1 MTKATEDDLSSLHGA
16 LARNLTEVIDKGI
29 PLVTKD
35 ADGEPVVEK
44 VPAPAAYFAAAITFL
59 KNNNITAGK
68 GNAELDALKLA
79 LEKKRGARAPSLTPQ
94 ALEEAAELFH
104 NRLQ

>member
-1 MTKATEDDLSSLHGA
+1 MTKATEDDLSALHGA
-16 LARNLTEVIDKGI
+16 IARGLTDIIDKG
-29 PLVTKD
+29 V
-35 ADGEPVVEK
+35 PVVVRGDEGDTVVK
-44 VPAPAAYFAAAITFL
+44 APASAAYFAAGITML

-68 GNAELDALKLA
+68 GNAELDALRLA

-104 NRLQ
+104 SRMQ